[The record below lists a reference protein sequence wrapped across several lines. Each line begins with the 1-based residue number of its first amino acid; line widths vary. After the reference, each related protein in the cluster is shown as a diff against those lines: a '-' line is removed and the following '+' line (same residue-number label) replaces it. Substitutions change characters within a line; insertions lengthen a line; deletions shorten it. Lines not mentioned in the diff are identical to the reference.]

1 MRAPLLLL
9 RTVAD
14 AATVGPKPPGGVR
27 MSLAVRSLWQ
37 APHLL
42 NFAKSVKHPL
52 VFLDDGFP
60 FRVASNVNHVP
71 MRALMYHKWIRCFQP
86 MSLLGKV
93 TQLFWR
99 WSYTDLF
106 GGNIWRVAHDVR
118 DTGGNDGV
126 SFIWIHVSP
135 EDRRQHI

>member
-1 MRAPLLLL
+1 MSAVGIRCVPLFVLL

-60 FRVASNVNHVP
+60 FRVASNVNHVN
-71 MRALMYHKWIRCFQP
+71 MRALMYHKWIR
-86 MSLLGKV
+86 
-93 TQLFWR
+93 W
-99 WSYTDLF
+99 
-106 GGNIWRVAHDVR
+106 HDVR